1 MILTTILILPC
12 IEGDN
17 TQNIQYIKNFQINSL
32 GIFLAIQKTMR
43 ISWFH
48 RPVIPS
54 LNAYGV
60 SCRIRVCE
68 LSYLIHSRFTPSTLR
83 TNMGPPFS
91 YKTKEIK
98 QIIFFNIFA

>member
-12 IEGDN
+12 IESDN

-60 SCRIRVCE
+60 SCRIRVRE
-68 LSYLIHSRFTPSTLR
+68 LPYLIYSRFTPSTLR
-83 TNMGPPFS
+83 TNMGPRS
-91 YKTKEIK
+91 LIK
-98 QIIFFNIFA
+98 QKRLSK

>member
-12 IEGDN
+12 IENDN

-32 GIFLAIQKTMR
+32 GIFSAIQKTMR
-43 ISWFH
+43 ISRCH

-68 LSYLIHSRFTPSTLR
+68 LPYLIHSRFTPSTLLLNYR
-83 TNMGPPFS
+83 SPVLL
-91 YKTKEIK
+91 
-98 QIIFFNIFA
+98 

>member
-12 IEGDN
+12 IKSDN

-60 SCRIRVCE
+60 SCRIRVRE
-68 LSYLIHSRFTPSTLR
+68 LPYLIYSRFTPKYTTHKYGSPVLL
-83 TNMGPPFS
+83 
-91 YKTKEIK
+91 
-98 QIIFFNIFA
+98 

>member
-12 IEGDN
+12 IENDN
-17 TQNIQYIKNFQINSL
+17 TQNIQYIKNFQINCL
-32 GIFLAIQKTMR
+32 GIFLSIQKTLR

-60 SCRIRVCE
+60 SCRIRVRE
-68 LSYLIHSRFTPSTLR
+68 LPYLIHSRFTQVHYAQIWVPRSL
-83 TNMGPPFS
+83 
-91 YKTKEIK
+91 IK
-98 QIIFFNIFA
+98 QKRLSR